1 MILKVKLPF
10 YYTGVKMELILIAI
24 ALAMDSVAVSIA
36 SGSKYRNIN
45 IFTILKIALFFG
57 IFQGVMPFIGYYAG
71 NLFASFIDSIDH
83 FIAFTILVF
92 LGYKMIKEAMEDN
105 FEDEIS
111 NLKNKTLLILAIAT
125 SIDALAIGITFS
137 FQETNILYAVFIIT
151 SITFVLCF
159 IAVYIGKYLGGYL
172 EDKAE
177 YLGGIILIILGF
189 KILIEG
195 L

>member
-1 MILKVKLPF
+1 
-10 YYTGVKMELILIAI
+10 MELSLIAI

-36 SGSKYRNIN
+36 SGSKYKNIN
-45 IFTILKIALFFG
+45 FLTTFKIALFFG
-57 IFQGVMPFIGYYAG
+57 VFQGIMPLIGYFLG
-71 NLFASFIDSIDH
+71 NTFSSFVDSIDH
-83 FIAFTILVF
+83 YITFIILVY
-92 LGYKMIKEAMEDN
+92 LGYKMIKEAQNGN
-105 FEDEIS
+105 FEDEVE

-125 SIDALAIGITFS
+125 SIDALAVGITFS
-137 FQETNILYAVFIIT
+137 FSSVDILYAVSLIT
-151 SITFVLCF
+151 IITFVLCV
-159 IAVYIGKYLGGYL
+159 IAVYIGKFLGGFL